1 MTAEINTT
9 TKGNLGIPAQKMSE
23 HAVVIEPTRGWA
35 ALHLDH
41 LWRFRELLYFMIW
54 RDLKVRY
61 RQTVLGASWAII
73 QPLFTTVLFT
83 FIFDRAAGLP
93 SEGFPYP
100 IFSFTALL
108 AWNYFSNAFS
118 QSGNSLVNNQQLIS
132 KVYFPRLIIPISSAL
147 VGLVDFAIAFVILV
161 VMMFVY
167 RIYPTWNLLVLPFFL
182 VLAVITALGVG
193 LWLSA
198 MNVQYRDIRY
208 LIPFMAQFWMY
219 ATPVAW
225 SIEMFDARW
234 HWLFGLNPM
243 AGVVEGFRWAVLGK
257 ADISWVLILLSV
269 LVAAILF
276 FTGMIYFRR
285 MERSFADII

>member
-1 MTAEINTT
+1 MTTEIKT
-9 TKGNLGIPAQKMSE
+9 TKNIGAPGQIMSE
-23 HAVVIEPTRGWA
+23 HAIVIEPTRGWA
-35 ALHLDH
+35 SLHLDH

-73 QPLFTTVLFT
+73 QPLFTMVLFT
-83 FIFDRAAGLP
+83 IIFDRAAGLP

-108 AWNYFSNAFS
+108 AWNYFSNAFT

-147 VGLVDFAIAFVILV
+147 VGLADFAIAFVILLG
-161 VMMFVY
+161 MMVVY
-167 RIYPTWNLLVLPFFL
+167 RIYPTWQILTLPLFL
-182 VLAVITALGVG
+182 ALAIVTALGVG

-198 MNVQYRDIRY
+198 MNVKYRDIRY
-208 LIPFMAQFWMY
+208 VIPFMAQFWLY

-225 SIEMFDARW
+225 SIEMFDEKWR
-234 HWLFGLNPM
+234 WLFGLNPM

-257 ADISWVLILLSV
+257 SDISWILVSLSV
-269 LVAAILF
+269 LVASILF
-276 FTGMIYFRR
+276 FTGLVYFRR

>member
-1 MTAEINTT
+1 MTTEIKTT
-9 TKGNLGIPAQKMSE
+9 NKIGVPAQIMSE
-23 HAVVIEPTRGWA
+23 HAIVIEPTRGWA
-35 ALHLDH
+35 SLHLDH

-73 QPLFTTVLFT
+73 QPLFTMVLFT
-83 FIFDRAAGLP
+83 IIFDRAAGLP

-108 AWNYFSNAFS
+108 AWNYFSNAFT

-147 VGLVDFAIAFVILV
+147 VGLADFAIAFVILLG
-161 VMMFVY
+161 MMIVY
-167 RIYPTWNLLVLPFFL
+167 RIYPTWQILTLPFFL
-182 VLAVITALGVG
+182 ALAILTALGVG

-198 MNVQYRDIRY
+198 MNVKYRDIRY

-225 SIEMFDARW
+225 SIEMFDERW
-234 HWLFGLNPM
+234 RWLFGLNPM

-257 ADISWVLILLSV
+257 SDISWILVLLSV
-269 LVAAILF
+269 VVASILF
-276 FTGMIYFRR
+276 ITGLVYFRR

>member
-1 MTAEINTT
+1 MTTEIKTT
-9 TKGNLGIPAQKMSE
+9 NSLGVSPQIISE

-35 ALHLDH
+35 SLHLDH
-41 LWRFRELLYFMIW
+41 LWRFRELLYFMVW

-73 QPLFTTVLFT
+73 QPLFTMVLFT
-83 FIFDRAAGLP
+83 IIFDRAAGLP
-93 SEGFPYP
+93 SEGYPYP
-100 IFSFTALL
+100 IFSFSALL
-108 AWNYFSNAFS
+108 AWNYFSNAFTT
-118 QSGNSLVNNQQLIS
+118 SGNSLVNNQQLIS

-147 VGLVDFAIAFVILV
+147 VGLADFAIAFVILLGM
-161 VMMFVY
+161 MMFY
-167 RIYPTWNLLVLPFFL
+167 RIYPTWQILTLPFFL
-182 VLAVITALGVG
+182 ALAVVTALGVG

-198 MNVQYRDIRY
+198 MNVKYRDIRY

-225 SIEMFDARW
+225 SIEMFDEKWR
-234 HWLFGLNPM
+234 WLFGLNPM

-257 ADISWVLILLSV
+257 SDISWVLVLLSV
-269 LVAAILF
+269 MVALILF
-276 FTGMIYFRR
+276 FTGLVYFRR